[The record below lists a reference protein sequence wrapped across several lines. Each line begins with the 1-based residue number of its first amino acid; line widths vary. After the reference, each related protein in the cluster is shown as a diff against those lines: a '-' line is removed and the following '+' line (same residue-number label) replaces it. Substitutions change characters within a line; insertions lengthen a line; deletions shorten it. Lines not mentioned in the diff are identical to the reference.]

1 MWLGDVPSPPP
12 CAVPGPLPAT
22 VLCWA
27 QEQWPSTGT
36 MGAVSHRSVVAAAR
50 RCPPCPRLGAGCSQ
64 RCRVPRGTGPL
75 SLALVWKLRDLLTPA
90 APAVRSRI
98 GCSGNNAKCQPLSG
112 MVGTVGTAGRGDAE
126 PVQGLRAALGR
137 RETSGCR
144 PRALPCP
151 RSGSGCLGGTSKRRA
166 GTPGSPLGSL
176 RASVYP
182 SVRKGPALSLPGSP
196 GAPHPRAKV
205 TPFPRRPPPA
215 PASSQKG
222 LRKEARK

>member
-36 MGAVSHRSVVAAAR
+36 MGAVPHRSVVAAAR

-137 RETSGCR
+137 RRTSGR
-144 PRALPCP
+144 PV
-151 RSGSGCLGGTSKRRA
+151 LGA
-166 GTPGSPLGSL
+166 GRG
-176 RASVYP
+176 AW
-182 SVRKGPALSLPGSP
+182 
-196 GAPHPRAKV
+196 GAPPNAEQGLLGHPW
-205 TPFPRRPPPA
+205 
-215 PASSQKG
+215 
-222 LRKEARK
+222 ARSVPQFTLL